1 MWRRIAD
8 NAANAITIVAAMRP
22 KYRDEPPDSSAH
34 DPTDGLS
41 TPPIRPNATAVPTPV
56 ARTAVGY
63 TCAASAYIV
72 VCTALMRPPVH
83 ASIASTAN
91 ADCGPIGMTAS
102 TAAPATAP
110 AAITSIVSRD
120 PRRMITIAPA
130 IAPTT
135 PPRLNAVRP

>member
-8 NAANAITIVAAMRP
+8 NATNAITIVAAIRP

-41 TPPIRPNATAVPTPV
+41 TPPMRPNATAVPTPV

-72 VCTALMRPPVH
+72 VWTALMRPPVH
-83 ASIASTAN
+83 ASMVRTAN
-91 ADCGPIGMTAS
+91 ADCGPIDMNAS
-102 TAAPATAP
+102 ATAP
-110 AAITSIVSRD
+110 AMAPAAMTSIVSRD
-120 PRRMITIAPA
+120 PRRMITTAPR

-135 PPRLNAVRP
+135 PPRLNAVS